1 MCHQNS
7 GQCHLYAS
15 EGVWTWPISFNR
27 SMKWTRSGEESGS
40 VAAQGRSSSLRSS
53 CLVIFFGFKPTFR
66 IPSSKRRVSEWEQY
80 FCCKLWCSR
89 VEVRAAT
96 REYWCCASVTNL
108 GTHASVT
115 TGNVQSMSSDWS
127 GQIFGGVDHHW
138 QITQCIDILKPHTK
152 LAVVTT
158 LDWSHLS
165 QVQGLL
171 CMFTQ
176 NSGSFICNYP
186 VHRQGWR
193 PSVEHGLQK

>member
-40 VAAQGRSSSLRSS
+40 VAAQGRSSLRSS

-89 VEVRAAT
+89 VEVRAPT